1 MDTVPLDL
9 QRRCEQR
16 WVARY
21 GLPQEPPATPE
32 HQVQKHA
39 GGFEIAPTAGC
50 DSKAPNR
57 NPPAVI

>member
-21 GLPQEPPATPE
+21 GRPLESPATPE
-32 HQVQKHA
+32 RQLQKQA
-39 GGFEIAPTAGC
+39 GGFEIAPTAGG
-50 DSKAPNR
+50 DSKTPNR